1 MVVDLA
7 LQPPVNIVWFDR
19 FIMAHKFFLKLLV
32 LFLALSF
39 VRSPVAARTTGSLKS
54 NDGTPLVVQDM
65 LAQVIPPSLPPSLSR
80 WGDAVDLSNGE
91 MLVLDM
97 GEGYVEGRMDLQST
111 DYPGTGANNRHNP
124 KTPGGA

>member
-1 MVVDLA
+1 
-7 LQPPVNIVWFDR
+7 
-19 FIMAHKFFLKLLV
+19 MAHKFFLKLLV
-32 LFLALSF
+32 LFLALSS
-39 VRSPVAARTTGSLKS
+39 VRSPVAAPTTRSLKS
-54 NDGTPLVVQDM
+54 NDGIPLVVQDM
-65 LAQVIPPSLPPSLSR
+65 LAQVIPPSLPLCHA
-80 WGDAVDLSNGE
+80 GDAVDLSNGE

>member
-1 MVVDLA
+1 
-7 LQPPVNIVWFDR
+7 
-19 FIMAHKFFLKLLV
+19 MANKFFLEFLL

-39 VRSPVAARTTGSLKS
+39 VRSPVAVPTTRSLRS
-54 NDGTPLVVQDM
+54 NDEIPVQDL
-65 LAQVIPPSLPPSLSR
+65 LAQ
-80 WGDAVDLSNGE
+80 DAVDLSNGE

>member
-1 MVVDLA
+1 MF
-7 LQPPVNIVWFDR
+7 LQDI
-19 FIMAHKFFLKLLV
+19 
-32 LFLALSF
+32 
-39 VRSPVAARTTGSLKS
+39 
-54 NDGTPLVVQDM
+54 
-65 LAQVIPPSLPPSLSR
+65 
-80 WGDAVDLSNGE
+80 VDLSNGE